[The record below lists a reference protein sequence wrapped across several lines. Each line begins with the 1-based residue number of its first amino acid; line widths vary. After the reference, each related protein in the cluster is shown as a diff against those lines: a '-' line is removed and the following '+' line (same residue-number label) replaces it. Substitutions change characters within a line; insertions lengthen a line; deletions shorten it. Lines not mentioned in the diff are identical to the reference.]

1 MILQTFGI
9 LNHDPTG
16 RILVSDYKSGKWI
29 LSDIECT
36 VEHSEEIST
45 WIQDFDS
52 GAVKRS
58 LKSSEID
65 PSSVYTYLQVVTYNS
80 FEALVL
86 NPEKEVL
93 L

>member
-1 MILQTFGI
+1 LQTFGI
-9 LNHDPTG
+9 TNLDPTG
-16 RILVSDYKSGKWI
+16 RILATDYKSGKWI
-29 LSDIECT
+29 LSDTDCT

-58 LKSSEID
+58 LKSSANE
-65 PSSVYTYLQVVTYNS
+65 PSSVYTNLQVVTYNS